1 MTLRWSPYQ
10 TQAGDAR
17 PEMLTPRR
25 DMRRF
30 AKCSTNGADSWW
42 LCSAAPAALDAL
54 VRPRALGAAEARL
67 LGRHRARHRRHGA
80 PGLRPSTH
88 AYDEKGW
95 RATFYTTGGAL
106 TYQRHG
112 HPMGAHAVA
121 RDAAGGVGG
130 ATEAVRPRVSVLGR
144 HRRPAR
150 AAGQVNRGEDHT
162 ETDA

>member
-106 TYQRHG
+106 TYQRHA

-121 RDAAGGVGG
+121 GV
-130 ATEAVRPRVSVLGR
+130 TEAFRQGVSVR
-144 HRRPAR
+144 TEHRSPAR